1 MRFYNGEKK
10 FTFDRGSFGKSGGK
24 SAPTK
29 GELQDGTIKWLQ
41 ENEPSY
47 LQNELQTLF
56 DEKGW
61 ILIYTP
67 QGSQNG
73 SPLKPF
79 GEWQRIMYGRI
90 IIMLTRLIQ
99 K

>member
-1 MRFYNGEKK
+1 VRFYNGEKK

-67 QGSQNG
+67 
-73 SPLKPF
+73 LR
-79 GEWQRIMYGRI
+79 EARMAAH
-90 IIMLTRLIQ
+90 
-99 K
+99 